1 MHVIYNLSLYNVYL
15 YFNACCYWL
24 KSLGI
29 HCLHYALFLFVLET
43 NLKIKHL
50 VPNYSHTYKAE
61 DKTSLLIKRYNIT
74 QLCILYIIVS
84 LLSCHATLLALHDE
98 TNNSCEGDN
107 NKFTLSFFNLTTLK
121 TMWYPKLRYN
131 IIIINFTTV
140 PTPWSFYIGR
150 HFTSSM
156 ERLFLSICN

>member
-1 MHVIYNLSLYNVYL
+1 MFWVYAVNIYNL
-15 YFNACCYWL
+15 NACCYWL

-29 HCLHYALFLFVLET
+29 HCLHYALFLFLLET
-43 NLKIKHL
+43 NFKIKHL

-74 QLCILYIIVS
+74 QLCIFIHHS
-84 LLSCHATLLALHDE
+84 LPFVLSCNAPSFAWRDKQRLW
-98 TNNSCEGDN
+98 GRQQ
-107 NKFTLSFFNLTTLK
+107 FTLSFFNLTTLK
-121 TMWYPKLRYN
+121 TMWHPKLRYN

-140 PTPWSFYIGR
+140 LTPWSFYIGR
-150 HFTSSM
+150 HFTSSV

>member
-1 MHVIYNLSLYNVYL
+1 MHLIKVGKLKGFKKVSSYLKTILMTDLADLQIWVLSSFEKGETCFEYMQFIYNLSLYNVYF
-15 YFNACCYWL
+15 YFNACCNGL

-43 NLKIKHL
+43 NFKIKHL

-84 LLSCHATLLALHDE
+84 LLSCHATLLALHDK
-98 TNNSCEGDN
+98 TNNGCERDN
-107 NKFTLSFFNLTTLK
+107 N
-121 TMWYPKLRYN
+121 N
-131 IIIINFTTV
+131 IY
-140 PTPWSFYIGR
+140 SL
-150 HFTSSM
+150 
-156 ERLFLSICN
+156 LF

>member
-1 MHVIYNLSLYNVYL
+1 MHVIYNLSLYNVYF

-43 NLKIKHL
+43 NFKIKHL
-50 VPNYSHTYKAE
+50 VPNYSHTFKAE

-84 LLSCHATLLALHDE
+84 LLSCHAMLLALHDE
-98 TNNSCEGDN
+98 TNNGCEGDN
-107 NKFTLSFFNLTTLK
+107 NLLSPFLILQ
-121 TMWYPKLRYN
+121 
-131 IIIINFTTV
+131 
-140 PTPWSFYIGR
+140 PWRPCDILNWDTIYYLLAFQP
-150 HFTSSM
+150 
-156 ERLFLSICN
+156 LDLST